1 MSEEN
6 EQQPLKSAEQ
16 AGLLLL
22 TLSEQQAGNILRSL
36 SREHVQEIVRAMA
49 EVGHVKNQHL
59 ESALQRMFSDYR
71 ELSGISRASRGFLE
85 RTLDVALGP
94 ELARGVIN
102 DVYGEQIRENMRQL
116 QWISPA
122 LIAANLQHEMLPLQA
137 TFLALLPQDV
147 SAEVMTFLPQAQHE
161 RLILNMA
168 NLREINQSMV
178 AELEK
183 IIQQCLTM
191 VQQGVQT
198 SVSGVEQAA
207 SLISRYAGDSAKLLE
222 TVREQDQEL
231 AEEIE
236 NNMYRFSILERQ
248 PEASI
253 VKLCQEIEPEVWA
266 KAFKGA
272 SPSLRQAILR
282 CLPKRQA
289 NAIQDQMEVLG
300 GLPASVV
307 RGAEAEIMSKVRELI
322 TANRDLDDGDEKFEF
337 RLFEEKVL
345 E

>member
-1 MSEEN
+1 MSEEI
-6 EQQPLKSAEQ
+6 EQQPLKNAEQ

-22 TLSEQQAGNILRSL
+22 TLSEHQAGNILRSL
-36 SREHVQEIVRAMA
+36 SREHVQEIVRAMT

-59 ESALQRMFSDYR
+59 EKVLSRLFVDYR

-94 ELARGVIN
+94 ELAKGVIN
-102 DVYGEQIRENMRQL
+102 DVYGEQIRENMHQL

-122 LIAANLQHEMLPLQA
+122 LIASNLQHEMLPLQA
-137 TFLALLPQDV
+137 TFLALLPQEV
-147 SAEVMTFLPQAQHE
+147 SAEVMKFLPQAQHN

-168 NLREINQSMV
+168 NLREINQNMV

-183 IIQQCLTM
+183 IIQKCLTM

-198 SVSGVEQAA
+198 SVSGIEQAA
-207 SLISRYAGDSAKLLE
+207 GLISRYHGNSAQLLE
-222 TVREQDQEL
+222 NVREHDQGL

-248 PEASI
+248 PEATI
-253 VKLCQEIEPEVWA
+253 VRLCQEVEPDVWA
-266 KAFKGA
+266 KAIKGA
-272 SPSLRQAILR
+272 TPSLRQAILR

-289 NAIQDQMEVLG
+289 NAIQDQMRVLG

-307 RGAEAEIMSKVRELI
+307 RAAEAEIMTRVRELI
-322 TANRDLDDGDEKFEF
+322 AENEDAEDGEKFEF

>member
-1 MSEEN
+1 MSEEI
-6 EQQPLKSAEQ
+6 EQETLKSAEQ

-59 ESALQRMFSDYR
+59 ELALHRMFNDYR
-71 ELSGISRASRGFLE
+71 ELSGISRASRSFLE

-94 ELARGVIN
+94 ELAKGLIN
-102 DVYGEQIRENMRQL
+102 DVYGEQIRENMHQL

-137 TFLALLPQDV
+137 TFLALLPQEV
-147 SAEVMTFLPQAQHE
+147 SAEVMKFLPQAQHE

-168 NLREINQSMV
+168 SLREINQSMV

-183 IIQQCLTM
+183 IIHQCLTM

-207 SLISRYAGDSAKLLE
+207 GLISRYPGNSAKLLE
-222 TVREQDQEL
+222 TVREHDQEL

-236 NNMYRFSILERQ
+236 NSMYRFSILERQ
-248 PEASI
+248 TEATI
-253 VKLCQEIEPEVWA
+253 VRLCQEVEPEVWA

-307 RGAEAEIMSKVRELI
+307 RNAEAEIMAKVRELI
-322 TANRDLDDGDEKFEF
+322 ADSEDADDGEPFEF

>member
-1 MSEEN
+1 MSEEI

-22 TLSEQQAGNILRSL
+22 TLSEHQAGNILRSL

-59 ESALQRMFSDYR
+59 EMALHRMFNDYR

-94 ELARGVIN
+94 ELAKGLIN
-102 DVYGEQIRENMRQL
+102 DVYGEQIRENMHQL

-122 LIAANLQHEMLPLQA
+122 LIAANLQHEMVPLQA
-137 TFLALLPQDV
+137 TFLALLPPEV
-147 SAEVMTFLPQAQHE
+147 SAEVMKFLPQTQHE

-168 NLREINQSMV
+168 SLREINQSMV

-207 SLISRYAGDSAKLLE
+207 GLISRYPGNSAKLLE
-222 TVREQDQEL
+222 TVRGHDQGL

-236 NNMYRFSILERQ
+236 NSMYRFSILERQ
-248 PEASI
+248 SEATI
-253 VKLCQEIEPEVWA
+253 VRLCQEVEPEVWA
-266 KAFKGA
+266 RAFKGA

-307 RGAEAEIMSKVRELI
+307 RSAEAEIMAKVRELI
-322 TANRDLDDGDEKFEF
+322 AESEDADEGEPFEF